1 MLPPDSSAE
10 KSPFQGTVSFH
21 RRHPSTEEPKNPA
34 KAGKDKEKRER
45 NLRGRK
51 ASFYLNYP
59 TYSGIVNPIF
69 CPAPK
74 AGAKEAVA
82 FLAEFL
88 SAGFREAVILR
99 TTRNERTKDERVLAA
114 EVFARR

>member
-1 MLPPDSSAE
+1 LSIHFSIR
-10 KSPFQGTVSFH
+10 T
-21 RRHPSTEEPKNPA
+21 R
-34 KAGKDKEKRER
+34 
-45 NLRGRK
+45 
-51 ASFYLNYP
+51 
-59 TYSGIVNPIF
+59 
-69 CPAPK
+69 